1 MTDREKMIEVILEHG
16 KESWSIPMEWSEAN
30 ALANRLI
37 EAGFGRVNVSFKKFR
52 EDVLYHGFHER
63 WDDVKQLVRKELE

>member
-1 MTDREKMIEVILEHG
+1 MTDREKMIQIIDAWEWDDSFQPKG
-16 KESWSIPMEWSEAN
+16 FIPN
-30 ALANRLI
+30 ADLADRLI